1 MLSDLQACKNSY
13 DLGALLD
20 IQPKHLT
27 YLLFILSEEHR
38 YTEVCLS
45 KKNGGIRLISAPN
58 ESLKSVQ
65 KRLSNVLYE
74 CQYEID
80 QNHRPR
86 RSYGFERNRTIYDNA
101 HEHIGKRWVFNID
114 LQDFFPTINFGRVR
128 GFFISN
134 RSFALEPKVAT
145 LVAQICCYKNQLPQG
160 APTSPIV
167 SNLICGSLD
176 FRLARLANRARCTY
190 SRYADDITF
199 STNQKTFPSLI
210 AKASSCEQGWE
221 PSDELDARV
230 KSAGFAINSTKTRL
244 SSHDSRQLVTGLVVN
259 KKVAIPRE
267 TYKASRAAVHA
278 ILRNKDWFLPRF
290 TDSYRW
296 NCTNESPTTD
306 RFAAL
311 EGRLS
316 YLFQISDRS
325 DKREPNARFYNP
337 SAIARTYADFL
348 YFKYLVKPSRPL
360 IITEGVSDI
369 FYIKA
374 ALLSSNKSLNL
385 LVDYKV
391 AAKNEILVDFFN
403 FPKTSSRV
411 MGIPGGSSNFSV
423 FLERLKKFFAKL
435 STNYNRRPVVILL
448 DNDSGV
454 GLVQKAIKDIYKIDL
469 STKIDSAFFKL
480 DRSLYIVKTPQAPPK
495 IETCIEDFLDQ
506 SALNVN
512 LGGKTFSSQ
521 KDYDSSVHFG
531 KFILGGHILRNF
543 EKYSFSSFD
552 PILDRIQAA
561 LNDAMA

>member
-45 KKNGGIRLISAPN
+45 KKNGGTRLISVPN
-58 ESLKSVQ
+58 ESLKSLQ
-65 KRLSNVLYE
+65 KRLSKVLYE

-86 RSYGFERNRTIYDNA
+86 RSYGFEKKRTIYDNA

-134 RSFALEPKVAT
+134 RSFALDPKVAT

-160 APTSPIV
+160 AATSPVV

-176 FRLARLANRARCTY
+176 FRLARLARRARCTY

-210 AKASSCEQGWE
+210 AKASSSDQGWE

-230 KSAGFAINSTKTRL
+230 KSAGFVINPTKTRL

-278 ILRNKDWFLPRF
+278 MLRNKDWFLPRF

-296 NCTNESPTTD
+296 NCTDESPTTD
-306 RFAAL
+306 QLAAL

-325 DKREPNARFYNP
+325 DDREVNPKFYNP
-337 SAIARTYADFL
+337 SAIARTYSDFL

-360 IITEGVSDI
+360 IITEGISDI

-374 ALLSSNKSLNL
+374 ALLSADKSLNL
-385 LVDYKV
+385 LVDHK
-391 AAKNEILVDFFN
+391 AAADNEILIDFFN
-403 FPKTSSRV
+403 FPKTASRV

-423 FLERLKKFFAKL
+423 FLERHRNFVRRL
-435 STNYNRRPVVILL
+435 STNYNRRPVLIVL
-448 DNDSGV
+448 DNDSGI
-454 GLVQKAIKDIYKIDL
+454 GSAQKVIKDVYKIDI
-469 STKIDSAFFKL
+469 STKIESNFFKL
-480 DRSLYIVKTPQAPPK
+480 EKSLYVVKTPQAPPK
-495 IETCIEDFLDQ
+495 IETSIEDFLDPV
-506 SALNVN
+506 ALNVN

-521 KDYDSSVHFG
+521 KDYDTSAHFG
-531 KFILGGHILRNF
+531 KFILGSHILKNF

-552 PILDRIQAA
+552 PILDRIRAA
-561 LNDAMA
+561 LDDAIA